1 MDVEHPRAI
10 LRLSLVA
17 AFMVFVDATI
27 VNLTLAQ
34 LARDLHATRTG
45 LEWVVNAYTLSFAA
59 AMLGAGALADVC
71 GADRTL
77 LAGLAVFTASSAIGG
92 AAGSVGVLDV
102 ARLVQGAGA
111 ALMLPSALVLATR
124 AAVGDESRQRLLG
137 WWAAAGGLGMASGP
151 ILGGVLV
158 ALGGWRAVFWVNVVL
173 GIPAVA
179 YAARAIPR
187 APRRSRRLD
196 TWGQLTATL
205 LIGGLVFALVETPAL
220 GGMAG
225 PVVGAWAAAGVGLI
239 GFVVAERASRSPLLP
254 RAVYR
259 DVTFVS
265 AGLQGALFNF
275 AFYGLLFAMGL
286 MFQQG
291 RHLDAFVSG
300 LLFLPLTGAI
310 PLASTCAASLARRLG
325 RRRLLLAGHV
335 ALTASLALIALAAD
349 SAALWPLLLALVPA
363 GFSGGLLVPTMTAQ
377 SLTTVDRSAHGAA
390 SAAFNTA
397 RQLGSA
403 IGVAALGPL
412 LGATSLTAGFQRCV
426 LAGAAAT
433 FAAVALARASPV
445 IRRSD
450 VARRERTVVPP
461 TACPDRSRTSCDR
474 PGELAATTGRER
486 PLDEGPGGCHSPRS
500 CPVTRR
506 EIHRRRSS

>member
-1 MDVEHPRAI
+1 MNVEHRRAI
-10 LRLSLVA
+10 FLLSLIA

-34 LARDLHATRTG
+34 LTRGLHASRTG

-59 AMLGAGALADVC
+59 MMLGAGALADVW

-77 LAGLAVFTASSAIGG
+77 LAGLVVFTATSAIGG
-92 AAGSVGVLDV
+92 AAGSVAVLDV

-111 ALMLPSALVLATR
+111 ALMLPSALVLATQ
-124 AAVGDESRQRLLG
+124 AAEGDGSRQRLVG

-158 ALGGWRAVFWVNVVL
+158 ALGGWPAVFWVNVAL
-173 GIPAVA
+173 GVPAVA
-179 YAARAIPR
+179 YAAVAIPR

-220 GGMAG
+220 GGLAG
-225 PVVGAWAAAGVGLI
+225 PVTGAWAVAVIGLI
-239 GFVVAERASRSPLLP
+239 GFVAAERTSRSPLLP

-259 DVTFVS
+259 DVTFVGAS
-265 AGLQGALFNF
+265 LQGTLFNF

-286 MFQQG
+286 MLQQG
-291 RHLDAFVSG
+291 RHLDAFTSG
-300 LLFLPLTGAI
+300 LVFLPLTGVI
-310 PLASTCAASLARRLG
+310 PVASVWVASLSQRLG
-325 RRRLLLAGHV
+325 RRTLLLLGHGL
-335 ALTASLALIALAAD
+335 LTASLLLIALAGTA
-349 SAALWPLLLALVPA
+349 AALWPLLLALVPA

-377 SLTTVDRSAHGAA
+377 SLATVDPGAHGAA

-397 RQLGSA
+397 RQVGSA

-412 LGATSLTAGFQRCV
+412 LGATSLAAGFQRCLLV
-426 LAGAAAT
+426 GAAAT
-433 FAAVALARASPV
+433 LLALNLVWPSA
-445 IRRSD
+445 I
-450 VARRERTVVPP
+450 
-461 TACPDRSRTSCDR
+461 
-474 PGELAATTGRER
+474 GRQAE
-486 PLDEGPGGCHSPRS
+486 PAPEG
-500 CPVTRR
+500 
-506 EIHRRRSS
+506 